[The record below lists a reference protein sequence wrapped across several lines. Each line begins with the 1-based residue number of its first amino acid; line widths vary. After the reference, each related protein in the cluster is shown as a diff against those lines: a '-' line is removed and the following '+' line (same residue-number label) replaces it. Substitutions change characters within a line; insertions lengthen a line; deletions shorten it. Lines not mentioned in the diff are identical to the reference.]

1 MVWVLLFHHPGRDRN
16 EMTGNARIESLG
28 IYTPPGRL
36 TTDELL
42 DLCRHRPRLN
52 LERITGIRE
61 RRVAEGEYAVDLG
74 VRAAERALEMSRY
87 SAADLGMV
95 ICTSISKYNR
105 EQEIDFDPAT
115 SVAVRHAIGA
125 SNALNF
131 DIVNACAGMF
141 NGILVMESF
150 LRTGVI
156 RCGMVVSG
164 EYNWPLTDSATR
176 EIRHTFD
183 GQLASLTLGDAGAAL
198 IIDRI
203 DDDRF
208 GFHYL
213 EMVTGAKHNQY
224 CYSIPSQRGPGGI
237 LITNAVGL
245 QRKGAEHFPQYLK
258 KAVER
263 TGWSLDDVDYG
274 IAHQASVRVIK
285 RGVKEAAKFIGED
298 LPHDYLYNCD
308 VYGNTT
314 TTSHFIV
321 LDEFMR
327 NGTIDRDHKIL
338 FVSGA
343 SGIVITHATYT
354 MDDLPE
360 RYRAHLGGEE
370 SDR

>member
-1 MVWVLLFHHPGRDRN
+1 
-16 EMTGNARIESLG
+16 MTGNTRIESLG
-28 IYTPPGRL
+28 VYIPQTVL
-36 TTDELL
+36 TTAELL
-42 DLCRHRPRLN
+42 DSCKHRPRLD

-61 RRVAEGEYAVDLG
+61 RRVAEGEHAVDLG
-74 VRAAERALEMSRY
+74 IKAAERALDMSRY
-87 SAADLGMV
+87 NAADLGMV

-105 EQEIDFDPAT
+105 DQAVDFEPAT
-115 SVAVRHAIGA
+115 SVSIRRAIGA
-125 SNALNF
+125 SNAINF

-150 LRTGVI
+150 LRSGAIT
-156 RCGMVVSG
+156 CGMVVSG
-164 EYNWPLTDSATR
+164 EHNWPLTNSATR

-183 GQLASLTLGDAGAAL
+183 HQLASLTLGDAGAAL
-198 IIDRI
+198 ILDRT
-203 DDDRF
+203 DDDRY

-237 LITNAVGL
+237 LVTNAVGL

-263 TGWSLDDVDYG
+263 SGWSLDEVDFG
-274 IAHQASVRVIK
+274 IAHQASVRVVK
-285 RGVKEAAKFIGED
+285 RGVKEVAKFIGEKV
-298 LPHDYLYNCD
+298 PHDYLYNCD

-314 TTSHFIV
+314 TTSHSVV

-327 NGTIDRDHKIL
+327 NGTINRDHKIL

-360 RYRAHLGGEE
+360 RYRAHHGGEE
-370 SDR
+370 